1 MLIKAE
7 AETDPSYGKKPE
19 EREIEE
25 LIERGIV
32 NLDKPRGPSSHEV
45 VAWIKR
51 IMQLRKAGHGG
62 TLDPKVSGVL
72 PVTLEKSTKI
82 SHVLLPSDKEYV
94 CVMRLHGDV
103 SEDKIL
109 SVIEEFV
116 GVIYQRPPLKSAVRR
131 RLRRRRIYYIEDVEI
146 RGRDVLMRIGCEA
159 GTYMRKLCVD
169 IGDVLGVGAHM
180 AELRRTKTGVFSEED
195 SVTLQDLVDAYF
207 FWKEDG
213 EEKFLREMIKP
224 VEFAVSG
231 LPKVYIRD
239 TAVDAICH
247 GASLTAPG
255 VVKLSPKIKEGDI
268 VAIFTL
274 KGELVALGK
283 SLKSSKEIFEAR
295 RGLMIRNW
303 KVLMEPGTYP
313 RFWGT

>member
-1 MLIKAE
+1 MKKERLNEDGLLIKAE

-231 LPKVYIRD
+231 LP
-239 TAVDAICH
+239 
-247 GASLTAPG
+247 
-255 VVKLSPKIKEGDI
+255 
-268 VAIFTL
+268 
-274 KGELVALGK
+274 
-283 SLKSSKEIFEAR
+283 
-295 RGLMIRNW
+295 
-303 KVLMEPGTYP
+303 
-313 RFWGT
+313 

>member
-1 MLIKAE
+1 
-7 AETDPSYGKKPE
+7 
-19 EREIEE
+19 
-25 LIERGIV
+25 
-32 NLDKPRGPSSHEV
+32 
-45 VAWIKR
+45 
-51 IMQLRKAGHGG
+51 
-62 TLDPKVSGVL
+62 
-72 PVTLEKSTKI
+72 
-82 SHVLLPSDKEYV
+82 
-94 CVMRLHGDV
+94 
-103 SEDKIL
+103 
-109 SVIEEFV
+109 
-116 GVIYQRPPLKSAVRR
+116 
-131 RLRRRRIYYIEDVEI
+131 
-146 RGRDVLMRIGCEA
+146 
-159 GTYMRKLCVD
+159 
-169 IGDVLGVGAHM
+169 
-180 AELRRTKTGVFSEED
+180 
-195 SVTLQDLVDAYF
+195 TLQDLVDAYF

-255 VVKLSPKIKEGDI
+255 VVKLSPKIKEGDV